1 MIPRYSRPEMVVIW
15 EPETRFRIWF
25 EIEAHAMDALAELGV
40 IPAEAARAMWERGK
54 FDVARIDAIERE
66 TRHDVIA
73 FLTNLAEHVGEPARF
88 VHQGMTS
95 SDVLDTCLGVQ
106 LARAA
111 DLMIADIDALLIV
124 LERRAREY
132 KDTPTIGRSHGI
144 HAEPTTFGLK
154 LAQAYAEF
162 ARCRARLVA
171 ARAEV
176 ATCAISGA
184 VGTFANVDPYVEAHV
199 ANAMGLTVE
208 PVSTQVIPRDRHAM
222 YFATLGVIA
231 GCVERLSIEV
241 RHLQRTEVLEAEE
254 YFAPGQK
261 GSSAMPHKRNP
272 VLTENLTGLARLV
285 RGYVTPAL
293 ENVALWHE
301 RDISHSSVE
310 RMIGPDAT
318 VTLDFALVR
327 LTQVMDKLV
336 VYPARMLAN
345 LNKMGGLIHSQ
356 RVLLALTQ
364 AGASREDAYVLVQRN
379 AMQVWESDGRLQLLD
394 LLEADADVTRWL
406 PVVELQ
412 ALFDLGYHLKHVD
425 TIFDRVFGDA

>member
-1 MIPRYSRPEMVVIW
+1 MIPRYSRPEMVAIW
-15 EPETRFRIWF
+15 EPEARFRIWF
-25 EIEAHAMDALAELGV
+25 EIEAHAMDALVELGV
-40 IPAEAARAMWERGK
+40 VPAEAAKDVWEKGA
-54 FDVARIDAIERE
+54 FEVDRIDEIERE
-66 TRHDVIA
+66 TKHDVIA
-73 FLTNLAEHVGEPARF
+73 FLTNLAEHVGPSARF

-111 DLMIADIDALLIV
+111 DLMIADIDALLAV
-124 LERRAREY
+124 LRRRAIEH
-132 KDTPTIGRSHGI
+132 KLTPTIGRSHGI

-154 LAQAYAEF
+154 LLQAYAEF
-162 ARCRARLVA
+162 DRCRARLVA

-184 VGTFANVDPYVEAHV
+184 VGTFANIDPRVEEHV
-199 ANAMGLTVE
+199 AKAMGLTVE

-222 YFATLGVIA
+222 YFATLGVVA
-231 GCVERLSIEV
+231 GCIERLATEV

-285 RGYVTPAL
+285 RGMVTPAL
-293 ENVALWHE
+293 ENIALWHE

-318 VTLDFALVR
+318 VTLDFALAR
-327 LTQVMDKLV
+327 LTGVMDKLL
-336 VYPARMLAN
+336 VYPERMQTN
-345 LNKMGGLIHSQ
+345 LDRMGGLIHSQ

-364 AGASREDAYVLVQRN
+364 AGASREAAYAMVQRN
-379 AMQVWESDGRLQLLD
+379 AMQVWRADGKIALLD
-394 LLEADADVTRWL
+394 LLRADAEVTGFVPAFDL
-406 PVVELQ
+406 EH
-412 ALFDLGYHLKHVD
+412 LFDLGYHFKHVD
-425 TIFDRVFGDA
+425 TVFARVLGD